1 MCACI
6 RVCVRVRAVRGRRMC
21 EFVSVACEC
30 AHTRMHLEVMGERGR
45 GTGGGG
51 GGGGGGGAV
60 LVVSVLS
67 TV

>member
-1 MCACI
+1 MLVF
-6 RVCVRVRAVRGRRMC
+6 VCVRACVRYVGEEC
-21 EFVSVACEC
+21 VTSCQFACEC
-30 AHTRMHLEVMGERGR
+30 AHTRMHLEVMGESGR
-45 GTGGGG
+45 GTGG